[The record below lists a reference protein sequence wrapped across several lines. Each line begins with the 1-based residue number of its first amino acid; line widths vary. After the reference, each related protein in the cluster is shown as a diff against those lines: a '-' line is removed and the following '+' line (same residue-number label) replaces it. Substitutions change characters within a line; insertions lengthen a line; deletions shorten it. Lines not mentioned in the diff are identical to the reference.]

1 MKRITRALISAG
13 IIVLLFISWFIAI
26 NSQSNVEKQI
36 ELMAQAS
43 VLVNDGIYIRAVPLL
58 EEAAMY
64 NTELTLVVES
74 ELKKV
79 YIELFATRGFRQ
91 KYVNLLEAQMNR
103 RNAQSDI
110 FKEAANYYLGISRL
124 GQALNILVTGIE
136 RTGCERLLAIYE
148 ESRYAFET
156 GRSIYDYAAA
166 IHSGASQV
174 SLNGLWGTA
183 RADGIL
189 IIPCEYDKVST
200 YSRDRVIVKSGMDIF
215 AVNMANNRIA
225 LLHDY
230 ALDFGNYSDDR
241 VPLKFADGWR
251 RSNGEFAIGN
261 MSFDD
266 MGMYSNGYVAA
277 KQNGSWGIIDLSSNW
292 LLQPEFCEII
302 QDELGRSFA
311 QNSVFVR
318 LDGWVYLFSDGRW
331 IDNYFEDAR
340 PFSDDGYAAVKKNG
354 KWGFID
360 TNGNEKIGFIFDDAL
375 SFGQHL
381 AAVKVEDMW
390 GYISLFGQIVIEP
403 IFQEAKSFS
412 NGSAPVLT
420 ERGWQFITLIEYK
433 KGVSL

>member
-1 MKRITRALISAG
+1 MKRITRALISVG

-79 YIELFATRGFRQ
+79 YIELFGTRGFRQ

-103 RNAQSDI
+103 KNAQSDI

-124 GQALNILVTGIE
+124 GQALNILVAGIE
-136 RTGCERLLAIYE
+136 RTGCERLFAIYE
-148 ESRYAFET
+148 ENRYAFET

-166 IHSGASQV
+166 IHGGASQV
-174 SLNGLWGTA
+174 SLHGLWGIA

-189 IIPCEYDKVST
+189 IIPCDYDKVST
-200 YSRDRVIVKSGMDIF
+200 YSRDRVIVKSGTDIF

-230 ALDFGNYSDDR
+230 ILDFGNFSDDR
-241 VPLKFADGWR
+241 IPLKFADGWR

-292 LLQPEFCEII
+292 LLQPKFCEII

-318 LDGWVYLFSDGRW
+318 LDGWVYLFSAGRW
-331 IDNYFEDAR
+331 IDDYFEDAR
-340 PFSDDGYAAVKKNG
+340 PFSDNGYAAVKKNG

-360 TNGNEKIGFIFDDAL
+360 TNGYVKIGFFFDDAL

-403 IFQEAKSFS
+403 IFHESKSFS